1 MAWTARTVSTWMSGA
16 SNLRMN
22 LLVGGEATHC
32 LNVPKVVKKE
42 SEEHFPLSHD
52 NTTDHD
58 INLNIFP
65 EGLKKSEIDKEQVI
79 SDLQETNASNLY
91 ENSDISEP
99 QRTIPAPYCGSQ
111 MNSEFGNRAIIEL
124 FLVKNCPSNCYHSIN
139 SSRTH
144 SKKITKERNLR

>member
-1 MAWTARTVSTWMSGA
+1 MVFSVYSLSQKMWETLSRGLWSAWTARTVSTWMSGA
-16 SNLRMN
+16 SNLRIN

-65 EGLKKSEIDKEQVI
+65 EGLKKS
-79 SDLQETNASNLY
+79 
-91 ENSDISEP
+91 
-99 QRTIPAPYCGSQ
+99 
-111 MNSEFGNRAIIEL
+111 
-124 FLVKNCPSNCYHSIN
+124 
-139 SSRTH
+139 
-144 SKKITKERNLR
+144 